1 MMAGGLSSDFP
12 WAGPRAYRGLTA
24 VSGGSFTF
32 LSDQGRARSAA
43 TPRMRRSRL
52 TLERQW
58 LTFRKHGF
66 KVGMWRSLV
75 RSGAPAALKQ
85 VAMAPALQFCPICM
99 SRLSR
104 T

>member
-12 WAGPRAYRGLTA
+12 WAGPRAHRGLTA

-52 TLERQW
+52 TL
-58 LTFRKHGF
+58 
-66 KVGMWRSLV
+66 
-75 RSGAPAALKQ
+75 
-85 VAMAPALQFCPICM
+85 
-99 SRLSR
+99 
-104 T
+104 